1 MLSNIEKFVAGEIVI
16 SLENNEV
23 NVFFEKMYMMG
34 FDSISEYNEIDVIKN
49 NDINL
54 VVQYLPNL
62 GFRFITLNELKSEL
76 NEIISED
83 VEIMKL
89 KDVFNIVV
97 PSVA

>member
-34 FDSISEYNEIDVIKN
+34 FDSISEYNEIDVIKKN
-49 NDINL
+49 NRNL

-62 GFRFITLNELKSEL
+62 GFRFINLNELKSEL
-76 NEIISED
+76 NDIISED
-83 VEIMKL
+83 VKIMKL

>member
-23 NVFFEKMYMMG
+23 NDFFKKMYTMG
-34 FDSISEYNEIDVIKN
+34 FISINKHNEIDIIKN
-49 NDINL
+49 NNINL
-54 VVQYLPNL
+54 VVQYLPNS

-76 NEIISED
+76 NDIISED
-83 VEIMKL
+83 IKIMKL

-97 PSVA
+97 SSVA